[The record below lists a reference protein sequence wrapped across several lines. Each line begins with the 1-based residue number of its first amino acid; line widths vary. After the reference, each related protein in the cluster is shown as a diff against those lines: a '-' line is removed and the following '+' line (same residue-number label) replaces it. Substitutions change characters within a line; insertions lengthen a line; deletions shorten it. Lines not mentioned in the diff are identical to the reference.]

1 MSAITKSPGF
11 LIDMDGL
18 LINSESLSEIAFEK
32 MCSQLGCNF
41 TQDYHSKIRGMK
53 WQVWTRSFIDT
64 FKLDIQ
70 PENVMAKHTDLL
82 LQELDQSVQL
92 MPGALTLLDWI
103 GSRSY
108 PKALVT
114 SSGLNYTTRYLSRL
128 GILDRFND
136 LITAEDVK
144 SGKPDPEPYI
154 LGAVK
159 INRKSSDCF
168 VFEDS
173 LNGAL
178 SGKAAG
184 SIVFG
189 VPTNDSDRNDMTF
202 TDYLL
207 TSLDD
212 SIAILENLGL

>member
-1 MSAITKSPGF
+1 MSTFTKSPGF

-18 LINSESLSEIAFEK
+18 LINSESLSKIAFEK
-32 MCSQLGCNF
+32 MCSQFGCNF

-64 FKLDIQ
+64 FNLDLK
-70 PENVMAKHTDLL
+70 PEIVMAKHTDLL
-82 LQELDQSVQL
+82 LHELDQSVQL
-92 MPGALTLLDWI
+92 MPGALALLDWI
-103 GSRSY
+103 ESRTY

-114 SSGLNYTTRYLSRL
+114 SSNSDYATRYLARL
-128 GILDRFND
+128 GILGRFNE

-154 LGAVK
+154 LGASK
-159 INRKSSDCF
+159 ISRKPSDCF

-173 LNGAL
+173 VNGAL

-189 VPTNDSDRNDMTF
+189 VPNNDSDRTDMTSA
-202 TDYLL
+202 DYLL
-207 TSLDD
+207 VSLVD
-212 SIAILENLGL
+212 SIVILENLGL